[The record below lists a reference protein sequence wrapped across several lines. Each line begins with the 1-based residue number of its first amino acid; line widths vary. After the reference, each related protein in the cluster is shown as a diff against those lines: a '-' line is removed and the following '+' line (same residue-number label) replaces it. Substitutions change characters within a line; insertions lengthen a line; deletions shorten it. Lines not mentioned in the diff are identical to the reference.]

1 MTSGINTIEPLTKYN
16 PDGSLKSLKIVQ
28 TASNIGMNRLRKSK
42 IDIAFYDKDYKIHV
56 LKDFVL
62 SDKNHFNPVNQE
74 LISKTFKGPIKA
86 LVLNHGDHLYTKTR
100 FDKKTLK
107 NL

>member
-42 IDIAFYDKDYKIHV
+42 IDIAFYDKDY
-56 LKDFVL
+56 
-62 SDKNHFNPVNQE
+62 
-74 LISKTFKGPIKA
+74 
-86 LVLNHGDHLYTKTR
+86 
-100 FDKKTLK
+100 
-107 NL
+107 